1 MKAFNHLI
9 FAVTIS
15 MCSMSAISDSPKFEP
30 KEPECNDFRMNESE
44 SPAEF
49 AIRINRIIE
58 CDTLFKDATSNPKV
72 IKSALNNSSMTI
84 YMPTPGDLS
93 FWSTHELPED
103 DEQYPRDIQKF
114 HKEGITSIRG
124 AGPKNEKKLRWEL
137 SFRFR
142 NGYLKKENLGALAK
156 CNQYSPLSVEAI
168 FHASKSPKKSIYYTC
183 TEQRITRNS
192 KVSISVYL
200 FGDDSVASLSMF
212 SENL

>member
-15 MCSMSAISDSPKFEP
+15 MCSMSAISDNLKFEP
-30 KEPECNDFRMNESE
+30 KEMECNDFRMNESE

-58 CDTLFKDATSNPKV
+58 CDTLYKDAVSNPKI

-103 DEQYPRDIQKF
+103 DEQYPRNLQKF
-114 HKEGITSIRG
+114 YKEGISSIRG
-124 AGPKNEKKLRWEL
+124 AGPSNSRKSRWWL
-137 SFRFR
+137 SYEFR
-142 NGYLKKENLGALAK
+142 NGYLKSKDLPMLIK
-156 CNQYSPLSVEAI
+156 CNPHSLISLEAI
-168 FHASKSPKKSIYYTC
+168 MNANKAPKKSTTHFC
-183 TEQRITRNS
+183 TEKFFAGDRKYSIT
-192 KVSISVYL
+192 VHQ
-200 FGDDSVASLSMF
+200 FGDGSIASFTIS
-212 SENL
+212 SEKS